1 MYRYANEKNA
11 HSLYLRN
18 QYVFGRKT
26 TTEKSFNLYFKLSV
40 LYIDSIVI
48 DRFHENVSSGH
59 FYRLFQSTYIFLLL
73 K

>member
-1 MYRYANEKNA
+1 MYHYANEKNA

-26 TTEKSFNLYFKLSV
+26 TTEKNLLYFKLSV

-59 FYRLFQSTYIFLLL
+59 FYGLFQSTYIFLLL

>member
-1 MYRYANEKNA
+1 MRMKKCTLFVFKKPICFWQKDYNRKN
-11 HSLYLRN
+11 L
-18 QYVFGRKT
+18 
-26 TTEKSFNLYFKLSV
+26 LYFKLSV

-59 FYRLFQSTYIFLLL
+59 FYGLFQSTYIFLLL